1 MTMIGGVKDCYKDQ
15 QFKHSQ
21 TRDGHV
27 RIFFKFI
34 QPLFGNPFRLCFQSF
49 KKKNFVF
56 RIFDNLFCS
65 IYNWAI
71 VQLNRLLREILHSAK
86 LFNNTILS
94 VKSDCFFN
102 FANKLA
108 PSVDIRFVHD
118 LLLHNLPPQPIILP
132 SNLPICLMD
141 VPRSSMSSIMFCTV
155 STILLLWQLLWRRF
169 FSFLKEKFSG
179 LPPSL
184 NKRQNFTRISKHTCL
199 ESLMLFWI
207 PRVTTNQYVVK
218 KCISY
223 PRQVRGC
230 QSFPKLFN
238 IIL

>member
-34 QPLFGNPFRLCFQSF
+34 HLLFGNPFRLCFQWF
-49 KKKNFVF
+49 KKKFVF
-56 RIFDNLFCS
+56 RIYVNLFCS
-65 IYNWAI
+65 IYSWTI
-71 VQLNRLLREILHSAK
+71 VQLNRLLSKILHSAK
-86 LFNNTILS
+86 LFNNIVFSSLLIN
-94 VKSDCFFN
+94 CR
-102 FANKLA
+102 
-108 PSVDIRFVHD
+108 PSVDIRFVPD
-118 LLLHNLPPQPIILP
+118 LLLHNLPPQLIILP

-141 VPRSSMSSIMFCTV
+141 VPRSSMSSIIFCTV
-155 STILLLWQLLWRRF
+155 STIFWLWQLLWRRF

>member
-1 MTMIGGVKDCYKDQ
+1 MFSV
-15 QFKHSQ
+15 
-21 TRDGHV
+21 
-27 RIFFKFI
+27 I
-34 QPLFGNPFRLCFQSF
+34 Q

-71 VQLNRLLREILHSAK
+71 VQLNRLLSKILHSAK
-86 LFNNTILS
+86 LFNNIVFSSLLIN
-94 VKSDCFFN
+94 CH
-102 FANKLA
+102 
-108 PSVDIRFVHD
+108 PSVDIRFVPD

-141 VPRSSMSSIMFCTV
+141 VPRSSMSSIIFCTV
-155 STILLLWQLLWRRF
+155 STIFWLWQLLWRRF